1 MVTILVI
8 HEVDD
13 VDHWL
18 ASTQREEVFGPLGI
32 TARTFVEQ
40 VQTHR
45 VGLIVESP
53 DLDTFQNATRLG
65 GRRRSNGRR
74 RSAGRR
80 NARSGGK
87 ALVTRL
93 LLVRGSVSSRD
104 GRFSPSV

>member
-53 DLDTFQNATRLG
+53 DLDTFQNALG
-65 GRRRSNGRR
+65 SEAAAEAMAADGVR
-74 RSAGRR
+74 AG
-80 NARSGGK
+80 GMLI
-87 ALVTRL
+87 LVEK
-93 LLVRGSVSSRD
+93 
-104 GRFSPSV
+104 P